1 MRFFLTTIA
10 FSLLFSQSPPQ
21 YIDGVAAIVEDHI
34 VLKSDLMQMV
44 NMAAIQNRVD
54 PQKNPEGFAS
64 LQQSVIESMINQKI
78 MLEMAEIDSITVDEK
93 EVNQALDQQVD
104 MLVAQAGGEERAEEA
119 LGQSLSDFRREFWYD
134 MQDRLV
140 SERYQQGLI
149 SSIVVTRNEI
159 ESFFL
164 TYKDSLPIVPT
175 KTKLRHL
182 LITVTP
188 SEKAKS
194 DAFAFQ
200 DSLMKEILSGA
211 PFGEL
216 AKEHSQDPGSKNNGG
231 SLGWT
236 KRGSLVKAFE
246 EAAFTSKKNQ
256 VVGPIETDF
265 GFHLIET
272 LERQGDKI
280 RVRHILTIPSL
291 TEKDTE
297 RAFNFA
303 TQLQTDSIKTIEDFN
318 IAVEKHT
325 ADETTRKIGG
335 NLGWIDPLNYVVPEI
350 GQAIKYVDM
359 GSCSPPINSSMGFHL
374 LWVEAIKAGG
384 RPNLKDHWPEIEEMA
399 LNKKK
404 MDWYEGWIASVR
416 KRFFIE
422 ILEG

>member
-1 MRFFLTTIA
+1 MRFLITLATLCFV
-10 FSLLFSQSPPQ
+10 FSQPPQ

-54 PQKNPEGFAS
+54 PQKNPEGFTA
-64 LQQSVIESMINQKI
+64 LQKSVIESMINQKI

-119 LGQSLSDFRREFWYD
+119 LGQSLNDFRREFWYD

-149 SSIVVTRNEI
+149 SSIAVTRNEI
-159 ESFFL
+159 EEFFT

-175 KTKLRHL
+175 QTKLRHL
-182 LITVTP
+182 LVTVTP
-188 SEKAKS
+188 SEKAKKEALS
-194 DAFAFQ
+194 FQ
-200 DSLMKEILSGA
+200 DSLMQKILSGT
-211 PFGEL
+211 PFETI
-216 AKEHSQDPGSKNNGG
+216 AKDHSQDPGSRDNGG
-231 SLGWT
+231 SLGWS
-236 KRGSLVKAFE
+236 KRGSFVKAFE
-246 EAAFTSKKNQ
+246 EAAFTSKINKL
-256 VVGPIETDF
+256 VGPIETDF

-272 LERQGDKI
+272 LERKGDKI
-280 RVRHILTIPSL
+280 RVRHILTTPKL
-291 TEKDTE
+291 TKEDTE

-303 TQLQTDSIKTIEDFN
+303 TSLQTDSIKTLEDFN

-325 ADETTRKIGG
+325 ADETTKKIGG

-350 GQAIKYVDM
+350 GQAIKYIEI

-374 LWVEAIKAGG
+374 LWVEDVKVGG
-384 RPNLKDHWPEIEEMA
+384 RPNLKDHWPEIEGMA

-404 MDWYEGWIASVR
+404 MDWYEGWITSVR
-416 KRFFIE
+416 KNFYVE